1 MQRLSNKIN
10 SLFKVYKKGVLIAL
24 ATLFLSSSFF
34 VLESSKE
41 IDFLKKIRSEKI
53 NLENDPISNLKK

>member
-1 MQRLSNKIN
+1 MQRLSNKIKY
-10 SLFKVYKKGVLIAL
+10 LFKVYKKGVLIAL

-41 IDFLKKIRSEKI
+41 INLLKKIKSEKI
-53 NLENDPISNLKK
+53 NLENDSISNPKK